1 MKKYLLALIAKKEAR
16 AKEIKEQIKTAA
28 TADEVRA
35 LGDTLNSVL
44 DELNEARE
52 QLAKLDDDGNGGD
65 GEGEGDTQSNSNDPD
80 DDGQRANIP
89 ANAQLRGSFKMG
101 KAAAKKNEDMYDTE
115 EYRTAFMEHVCR
127 NVPIPP
133 QYRASTTTGDAGAVI
148 PTTILNEIIQRID
161 SYGNIFSKVRKLAIQ
176 GGVSIPIL
184 SLKPEATWIGE
195 TTPTQDKKI
204 QANKSITFNYFG
216 LECKISQTLLV
227 NVTTLAMFQQLFVPL
242 ATEAMVKA
250 AELSI
255 ISGSGTNQPLGI
267 LNDSR
272 IPAENII
279 EISAEDMATWGGWKK
294 AVFAKMKKSYRTGEF
309 IMNQATF
316 DGYIDGMTDQTG
328 QPIGRVN
335 YGIDGAETYRFGGKN
350 IETVDD
356 FLLPSYE
363 ECEAGKAFA
372 IFGKLSDY
380 GWNSNMEMQTV
391 KWTDHDTNE
400 IKNKCILIA
409 DGKLIDPNGILIIKK
424 ASESSE

>member
-16 AKEIKEQIKTAA
+16 AKEIKEQIKTAE

-115 EYRTAFMEHVCR
+115 EYRTAFMNFVCR

-133 QYRASTTTGDAGAVI
+133 QYRATTTTSDAGAVI

-176 GGVSIPIL
+176 GGVAIPIL

-195 TTPTQDKKI
+195 TTPSQDKKI
-204 QANKSITFNYFG
+204 QANQSLTFSYFG

-363 ECEAGKAFA
+363 ECAAGEAFA

-424 ASESSE
+424 ASE

>member
-1 MKKYLLALIAKKEAR
+1 MKQFLLDLIAKKEKR
-16 AKEIKEQIKTAA
+16 EQELRTQIKNSNDV
-28 TADEVRA
+28 DEVRA
-35 LGDTLNSVL
+35 LGETLENLRSEIE
-44 DELNEARE
+44 DAKK
-52 QLAKLDDDGNGGD
+52 QLAKLDDDGNGD
-65 GEGEGDTQSNSNDPD
+65 GEGEGGNADGGNDD
-80 DDGQRANIP
+80 GNDDGQRANIP
-89 ANAQLRGSFKMG
+89 VNAQLRGSFKLG
-101 KAAAKKNEDMYDTE
+101 AAAKSKNEDMYDTE
-115 EYRTAFMEHVCR
+115 EYRTAFMNYVCR

-133 QYRASTTTGDAGAVI
+133 QYRATTTTGDAAAVI

-161 SYGNIFSKVRKLAIQ
+161 SYGNIFAKVRKLSIQ
-176 GGVSIPIL
+176 GGISIPIL

-195 TTPTQDKKI
+195 TTPSQDKKI
-204 QANKSITFNYFG
+204 QANTSITFSYFG
-216 LECKISQTLLV
+216 LECKISQTLLA

-250 AELSI
+250 IEKSI
-255 ISGSGTNQPLGI
+255 ISGTGTNQPLGI
-267 LNDSR
+267 LNDTR

-279 EISAEDMATWGGWKK
+279 EISDEDMATWGGWKK
-294 AVFAKMKKSYRTGEF
+294 AVFAKMKKSYRKGEF

-363 ECEAGKAFA
+363 ECAAGEAFA
-372 IFGKLSDY
+372 IFGMLSDY
-380 GWNSNMEMQTV
+380 GWNSNMEMQTN

-424 ASESSE
+424 ASA

>member
-1 MKKYLLALIAKKEAR
+1 MRDYLLKIIA
-16 AKEIKEQIKTAA
+16 AKEKRAAELKEQIKTAA
-28 TADEVRA
+28 TADEVRS
-35 LGDTLNSVL
+35 LGDTLNNVL
-44 DELNEARE
+44 DELTEAKS
-52 QLAKLDDDGNGGD
+52 QLAKLDDDG
-65 GEGEGDTQSNSNDPD
+65 EGEGGNADGGNSNEP

-89 ANAQLRGSFKMG
+89 VNAQLRGSFKLG
-101 KAAAKKNEDMYDTE
+101 AAAKSKNEDMYDTE
-115 EYRTAFMEHVCR
+115 EYRTAFMNYVCR

-133 QYRASTTTGDAGAVI
+133 QYRATTTTGDAAAVI

-161 SYGNIFSKVRKLAIQ
+161 SYGNIFAKVRKLSIQ
-176 GGVSIPIL
+176 GGISIPIL

-195 TTPTQDKKI
+195 TTPSQDKKI
-204 QANKSITFNYFG
+204 QANTSITFSYFG
-216 LECKISQTLLV
+216 LECKISQTLLA

-250 AELSI
+250 VEKSI
-255 ISGSGTNQPLGI
+255 ISGTGTNQPLGI
-267 LNDSR
+267 LNDTR

-279 EISAEDMATWGGWKK
+279 EISDEDMATWGGWKK
-294 AVFAKMKKSYRTGEF
+294 AVFAKMKKAYRKGEF

-363 ECEAGKAFA
+363 ECAAGEAFA
-372 IFGKLSDY
+372 IFATLTDY
-380 GWNSNMEMQTV
+380 GWNSNMEMLTN

-409 DGKLIDPNGILIIKK
+409 DGKLIDPYGVLIIKK
-424 ASESSE
+424 ASA

>member
-1 MKKYLLALIAKKEAR
+1 MREYLLKLIK
-16 AKEIKEQIKTAA
+16 AKEERAAELKKQIKTAA

-52 QLAKLDDDGNGGD
+52 QLAKLDDDGNGGE
-65 GEGEGDTQSNSNDPD
+65 GEGEGGTQSNSNDPD

-101 KAAAKKNEDMYDTE
+101 KAAAKKNEDKYDTE

-133 QYRASTTTGDAGAVI
+133 QYRATTTTGDAGAVI

-176 GGVSIPIL
+176 GGVAIPIL

-195 TTPTQDKKI
+195 TTPSQDKKI
-204 QANKSITFNYFG
+204 QANTNITFSYFG

-363 ECEAGKAFA
+363 ECAAGEAFA

-424 ASESSE
+424 ASE

>member
-1 MKKYLLALIAKKEAR
+1 MKKYLRDLIAKKEKR
-16 AKEIKEQIKTAA
+16 AAELKEQIKTAE

-35 LGDTLNSVL
+35 LGDTLDNVL
-44 DELNEARE
+44 EELRAAKE
-52 QLAKLDDDGNGGD
+52 QLAKLDDDGNGDGD
-65 GEGEGDTQSNSNDPD
+65 GEGEGGNTDGGNDD
-80 DDGQRANIP
+80 GNDDGQRANIP
-89 ANAQLRGSFKMG
+89 VNAQLRGSFKLG
-101 KAAAKKNEDMYDTE
+101 AAAKSKNEDMYDTE
-115 EYRTAFMEHVCR
+115 EYRTAFMNYVCR

-133 QYRASTTTGDAGAVI
+133 QYRATTTTGDAAAVI

-161 SYGNIFSKVRKLAIQ
+161 SYGNIFAKVRKLSIQ
-176 GGVSIPIL
+176 GGISIPIL

-195 TTPTQDKKI
+195 TTPSQDKKT
-204 QANKSITFNYFG
+204 QANTSITFSYFG
-216 LECKISQTLLV
+216 LECKISQTLLA

-250 AELSI
+250 IEKSI
-255 ISGSGTNQPLGI
+255 ISGTGTNQPLGI
-267 LNDSR
+267 LNDTR

-279 EISAEDMATWGGWKK
+279 EISDEDMATWGGWKK
-294 AVFAKMKKSYRTGEF
+294 AVFAKMKKSYRKGEF

-363 ECEAGKAFA
+363 ECAAGEAFA
-372 IFGKLSDY
+372 IFGMLTDY

-424 ASESSE
+424 ASA

>member
-1 MKKYLLALIAKKEAR
+1 MREYLLKIIA
-16 AKEIKEQIKTAA
+16 AKEKRAAELKEQIKTAA
-28 TADEVRA
+28 TADEVRS

-44 DELNEARE
+44 DELTEAKS
-52 QLAKLDDDGNGGD
+52 QLAKLDDDGNGD
-65 GEGEGDTQSNSNDPD
+65 GEGEGGNGDGVN

-89 ANAQLRGSFKMG
+89 ANAQLRGSFKLG
-101 KAAAKKNEDMYDTE
+101 AAAKSENKDMYDTE
-115 EYRTAFMEHVCR
+115 EYRTAFMEYVCR
-127 NVPIPP
+127 NAPIPP
-133 QYRASTTTGDAGAVI
+133 QYRATTTTGDAAAVI

-161 SYGNIFSKVRKLAIQ
+161 SYGNIFAKVRKLSIQ
-176 GGVSIPIL
+176 GGISIPIL

-195 TTPTQDKKI
+195 TTPSQDKKI
-204 QANKSITFNYFG
+204 QANTSITFSYFG
-216 LECKISQTLLV
+216 LECKISQTLLA

-250 AELSI
+250 IEKSI
-255 ISGSGTNQPLGI
+255 ISGTGTNQPLGI

-279 EISAEDMATWGGWKK
+279 EISDEDMATWGGWKK
-294 AVFAKMKKSYRTGEF
+294 AVFAKMKKAYRKGEF

-363 ECEAGKAFA
+363 ECAAGEAFA
-372 IFGKLSDY
+372 IFATLTDY
-380 GWNSNMEMQTV
+380 GWNSNMEMLTN

-409 DGKLIDPNGILIIKK
+409 DGKLIDPYGVLIIKK
-424 ASESSE
+424 ASA

>member
-1 MKKYLLALIAKKEAR
+1 MKQFLLDLIAKKEKR
-16 AKEIKEQIKTAA
+16 EQELRTQIKNSNDV
-28 TADEVRA
+28 DEVRA
-35 LGDTLNSVL
+35 LGETLENLLSEIE
-44 DELNEARE
+44 DAKK
-52 QLAKLDDDGNGGD
+52 QLAKLDDDGNGD
-65 GEGEGDTQSNSNDPD
+65 GEGEGGNADGGNDD
-80 DDGQRANIP
+80 GNDDGQRANIP
-89 ANAQLRGSFKMG
+89 VNAQLRGSFKIG
-101 KAAAKKNEDMYDTE
+101 AAAKSKNEDMYDTE
-115 EYRTAFMEHVCR
+115 EYRTAFMNYVCR

-133 QYRASTTTGDAGAVI
+133 QYRATTTTGDAAAVI

-161 SYGNIFSKVRKLAIQ
+161 SYGNIFAKVRKLSIQ
-176 GGVSIPIL
+176 GGISIPIL

-195 TTPTQDKKI
+195 TTPSQDKKI
-204 QANKSITFNYFG
+204 QANTSITFSYFG
-216 LECKISQTLLV
+216 LECKISQTLLA

-250 AELSI
+250 IEKSI
-255 ISGSGTNQPLGI
+255 ISGTGINQPLGI

-279 EISAEDMATWGGWKK
+279 EISDEDMATWGGWKK
-294 AVFAKMKKSYRTGEF
+294 AVFAKMKKSYRKGEF

-363 ECEAGKAFA
+363 ECAAGEAFA
-372 IFGKLSDY
+372 IFGMLSDY
-380 GWNSNMEMQTV
+380 GWNSNMEMQTN

-424 ASESSE
+424 ASA